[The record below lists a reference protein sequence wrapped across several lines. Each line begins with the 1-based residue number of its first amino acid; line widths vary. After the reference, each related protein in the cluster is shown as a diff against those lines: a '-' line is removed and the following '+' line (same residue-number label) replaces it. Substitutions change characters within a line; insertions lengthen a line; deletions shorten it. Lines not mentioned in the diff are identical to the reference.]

1 MKKKTPWYYFIA
13 VIFLLVWSV
22 GPILWSVVMSMT
34 NQKDLYSSTTI
45 LPKEPT
51 LDNYIELLDHDSR
64 AGKAFIR
71 GMTNSLTSSLMS
83 ILVILPVAVFSAYA
97 FSRMKFKGKEIIRV
111 GLLITFVVPVFAT
124 IIALYQMFGSWDLL
138 DKKFGLIVIYASSF
152 FPLNVW
158 MLSNYFSSLPRE
170 LEEAAWLDGCT
181 RFQALFRII
190 LPLSY
195 PVLFTSAL
203 IIFLS
208 TWNQFLIPLI
218 MAPSPTTK
226 PLTVVI
232 TEFVTKNTQDFGMIT
247 AGGLLALVPPA
258 VVAIL
263 FRKFIASGL
272 VAGATKG

>member
-1 MKKKTPWYYFIA
+1 MKKKVSPLYAIA
-13 VIFLLVWSV
+13 VIFLLTWSI
-22 GPILWSVVMSMT
+22 GPILWSVVMSVT
-34 NQKDLYSSTTI
+34 PQKDLYSASSIFPEKPTT
-45 LPKEPT
+45 
-51 LDNYIELLDHDSR
+51 DNYQKLLDKDSR
-64 AGKAFIR
+64 TGKSYIR
-71 GMTNSLTSSLMS
+71 GMRNSLTSSLLS
-83 ILVILPVAVFSAYA
+83 ITVILPIAVLSAYS
-97 FSRMKFKGKEIIRV
+97 FSRMRFRGKNFIRV

-124 IIALYQMFGSWDLL
+124 IIALYQMFGSWGLL
-138 DKKFGLIVIYASSF
+138 DKKIGLIAIYASSF

-170 LEEAAWLDGCT
+170 LEESAWIDGCT
-181 RFQALFRII
+181 RIQALFTII
-190 LPLSY
+190 LPLSF

-208 TWNQFLIPLI
+208 TWNQYLIPLI

-232 TEFVTKNTQDFGMIT
+232 TEFVTKETQDFGMIS
-247 AGGLLALVPPA
+247 AGGFLALIPPA
-258 VVAIL
+258 LIAMV

>member
-1 MKKKTPWYYFIA
+1 MKNKYTWLYAIA
-13 VIFLLVWSV
+13 VIFLLIWSV
-22 GPILWSVVMSMT
+22 GPILWSVVMSVT
-34 NQKDLYSSTTI
+34 TQKELYSTTTI
-45 LPKEPT
+45 LPEDPT
-51 LDNYIELLDHDSR
+51 LKNYKELLNRDSR
-64 AGKAFIR
+64 PGKAFIR
-71 GMTNSLTSSLMS
+71 GMSNSLVSSLLS
-83 ILVILPVAVFSAYA
+83 IAIILPIAVLSAFA

-124 IIALYQMFGSWDLL
+124 IIALYQMFGAWGLL
-138 DKKFGLIVIYASSF
+138 DKKIGLIVIYASSF

-158 MLSNYFSSLPRE
+158 MLSNYFFSLPKE
-170 LEEAAWLDGCT
+170 IEEAAWLDGCT
-181 RFQALFRII
+181 RLQAFFKVI

-232 TEFVTKNTQDFGMIT
+232 TEFVTKNTQDFGLIT
-247 AGGLLALVPPA
+247 SGGLLALIPPA
-258 VVAIL
+258 LIAII
-263 FRKFIASGL
+263 FRKYIASGL